1 MKGEKIM
8 YYSIQLSMTAI
19 AAQTVHYRELS
30 ASFHLCPPLHSHKNE
45 TVLSFN
51 DQTDPIDTKLL

>member
-8 YYSIQLSMTAI
+8 YYSIQLSMTAT

-51 DQTDPIDTKLL
+51 DQTDQIDTKLL